1 MTTLNPSSVH
11 DDTVHGVSF
20 VTQALILAK
29 QQTFGYHSL
38 DKLIMQRSA
47 AFHLCCC
54 TLTRAAWIQKII
66 QAYLQLAQSKR
77 GQPLLQLNP
86 Q

>member
-1 MTTLNPSSVH
+1 VH
-11 DDTVHGVSF
+11 EVRF
-20 VTQALILAK
+20 VTQVLILAK

-38 DKLIMQRSA
+38 DKLIVQRST

-54 TLTRAAWIQKII
+54 TLTRAALMHKII

-77 GQPLLQLNP
+77 GQPLLQLSP